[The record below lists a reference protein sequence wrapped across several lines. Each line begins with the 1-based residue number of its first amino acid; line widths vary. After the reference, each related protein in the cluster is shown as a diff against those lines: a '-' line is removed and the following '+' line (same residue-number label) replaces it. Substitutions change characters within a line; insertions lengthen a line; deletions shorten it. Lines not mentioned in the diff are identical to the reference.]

1 MQCVLLPD
9 SKEKSSDTS
18 DVKMMERMEKT
29 SYISDNKKRVI
40 VSMPDMDK
48 HL

>member
-1 MQCVLLPD
+1 
-9 SKEKSSDTS
+9 
-18 DVKMMERMEKT
+18 MMERLEKT
-29 SYISDNKKRVI
+29 SYISDNKKRVV

>member
-9 SKEKSSDTS
+9 SKEKSSDIS
-18 DVKMMERMEKT
+18 DAKMMERLEKT
-29 SYISDNKKRVI
+29 SYISDNKKRAI

>member
-1 MQCVLLPD
+1 MKRVLLPD
-9 SKEKSSDTS
+9 SKEKSSDIS
-18 DVKMMERMEKT
+18 DVKMMERSEKT

-40 VSMPDMDK
+40 AFMPDMDK

>member
-9 SKEKSSDTS
+9 SEEKSSDIS
-18 DVKMMERMEKT
+18 DVKMMERLEKT
-29 SYISDNKKRVI
+29 SYISDNNKRAI

>member
-9 SKEKSSDTS
+9 SEEKSSDIS
-18 DVKMMERMEKT
+18 DVKMMERLEKL

-40 VSMPDMDK
+40 AFMPDMDK

>member
-9 SKEKSSDTS
+9 SKEKSSDIS
-18 DVKMMERMEKT
+18 DVKTMERLEKT
-29 SYISDNKKRVI
+29 SYISDNKKRAI

>member
-9 SKEKSSDTS
+9 SKEKSSDIR
-18 DVKMMERMEKT
+18 DVKMIERLEKT

>member
-1 MQCVLLPD
+1 
-9 SKEKSSDTS
+9 
-18 DVKMMERMEKT
+18 MMERLEKL
-29 SYISDNKKRVI
+29 SYISDNNKRVI